1 MAGLRLIAGTG
12 HFRFM
17 VTAIEVAVVERA
29 CVSRWLKATPHR
41 RSPAAYRVI
50 EFLFTRSSLR

>member
-12 HFRFM
+12 HFRFVM
-17 VTAIEVAVVERA
+17 TAIEVAVVERA

-41 RSPAAYRVI
+41 RSPAAY
-50 EFLFTRSSLR
+50 